1 MVGCSEGTETLRQE
15 VVQMKAKGMILS
27 DIAREKLVIP
37 NQVYSDTNQSLQ
49 DFAGLFSD
57 FCDLK

>member
-27 DIAREKLVIP
+27 DIAKEKLVIP

-49 DFAGLFSD
+49 DFVGLF
-57 FCDLK
+57 FFAA